1 MCGPDPEMVSLTMD
15 FMPVRWP
22 FGFVPLG
29 RGRGIFLRSTDID
42 RCRGGGVEIRGPAK
56 PLMLAV
62 SGRPALLHL
71 LDGPWLSLLQSRMM
85 AP

>member
-1 MCGPDPEMVSLTMD
+1 MVSLAMD
-15 FMPVRWP
+15 FMTGRWP

-29 RGRGIFLRSTDID
+29 RGQGISLRSKDID
-42 RCRGGGVEIRGPAK
+42 RCWGDGVEIRGPAK

-62 SGRPALLHL
+62 SGRPAVLHL
-71 LDGPWLSLLQSRMM
+71 LDGPGLPLLQSRMM